1 MIAKLLLFLAAPY
14 IFDCSSLLSDFLDIE
29 PEKLIERF
37 DDKLIDNL
45 HKFKGLEDE

>member
-1 MIAKLLLFLAAPY
+1 ML
-14 IFDCSSLLSDFLDIE
+14 CDFLDIE
-29 PEKLIERF
+29 PEELIERF